1 MESPS
6 ERKIS
11 EALTNMSVA
20 EDLLI
25 KAIGEFGNEKIQ
37 NALLKYQ
44 DRKKEYYSVKME
56 QMVNQLKEKLP
67 SSEETLMGHF
77 KADAS

>member
-1 MESPS
+1 MQSPS

-25 KAIGEFGNEKIQ
+25 KAIGEFGNEQIQ

-44 DRKKEYYSVKME
+44 DRKKEYYNVKMQ
-56 QMVNQLKEKLP
+56 QMIATLEEKTGGKVEHVSHP
-67 SSEETLMGHF
+67 QDFS
-77 KADAS
+77 K